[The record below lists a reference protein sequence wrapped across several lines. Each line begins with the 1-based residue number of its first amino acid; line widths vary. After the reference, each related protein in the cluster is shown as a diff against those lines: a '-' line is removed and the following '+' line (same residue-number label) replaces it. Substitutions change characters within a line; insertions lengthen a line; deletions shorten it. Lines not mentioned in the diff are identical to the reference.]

1 MPSKKGVKCID
12 PGSGTNWPLGPTSLW
27 HWQVTLP
34 LSPQFQL
41 WDKGTNNTFLIL
53 LDSIGKYSR
62 VFSDI
67 LTNTNHWYVLSVK
80 FLCYGKKLG
89 FPPPVLGKNSL
100 LSYYVFRSPEHL
112 LYYSQKHFTPDTLGY
127 QMCGGHFPIPSN
139 CLQHQLGILQLNS
152 IRPRAS
158 VRFYGLSL
166 SPRRLPPPMH
176 VRC

>member
-89 FPPPVLGKNSL
+89 FPPPVLGKTHFFPTMFFVHLSISFTTHKNTSL
-100 LSYYVFRSPEHL
+100 LTLWVTKCVAVIFPYQAIVCNISWVFYNLTQFDPEL
-112 LYYSQKHFTPDTLGY
+112 VSDFMG
-127 QMCGGHFPIPSN
+127 
-139 CLQHQLGILQLNS
+139 
-152 IRPRAS
+152 
-158 VRFYGLSL
+158 
-166 SPRRLPPPMH
+166 
-176 VRC
+176 